1 MSKLERF
8 TALSTILSLQEPVGP
23 SVPTA
28 RLARNGVPEPP
39 SKRRFATFFRLL
51 LIRSILTC
59 IFYNCSKVWR
69 PLTGYFGAGRCT
81 KRELMA
87 KAMRDNGK
95 AIQRLREVGLRPTRQ
110 RVELASVLF
119 KGQDRH
125 VTAESLYEE
134 ASGLGLRI
142 SLATVYNT
150 LHQFTHAGLLRQVIV
165 DAARGYFD
173 TNTGDH
179 QHFFLEDEGALID
192 IPGDQITVA
201 GVPLPP
207 DGLAVD
213 RVDVVVR
220 VKRA

>member
-1 MSKLERF
+1 
-8 TALSTILSLQEPVGP
+8 
-23 SVPTA
+23 
-28 RLARNGVPEPP
+28 
-39 SKRRFATFFRLL
+39 
-51 LIRSILTC
+51 
-59 IFYNCSKVWR
+59 
-69 PLTGYFGAGRCT
+69 
-81 KRELMA
+81 MA

-119 KGQDRH
+119 KGEDRH
-125 VTAESLYEE
+125 VTAESLYDE

-201 GVPLPP
+201 GVPAPP
-207 DGLAVD
+207 AGLVVD